1 MELAFQFV
9 PEMDLLIHLTQP
21 ILLPAN
27 ILFCFILYP
36 VIFLIPFSFALLLP
50 TSYLVISKQ
59 NTSLC
64 VSLFMPV
71 VNENSTSN
79 IFVSRKSMLF
89 CKEIRSNN
97 IWLVVAVLKTLT
109 KAQNPHKFS
118 VTADF
123 LEEII

>member
-27 ILFCFILYP
+27 FLFCFIRYP
-36 VIFLIPFSFALLLP
+36 VIFLTPFLLVLSFP
-50 TSYLVISKQ
+50 TSYLVIAKE

-64 VSLFMPV
+64 VSLFMPIM
-71 VNENSTSN
+71 NENSTSN
-79 IFVSRKSMLF
+79 IFISRKSMF

-97 IWLVVAVLKTLT
+97 IWLVIAVFKTLRT
-109 KAQNPHKFS
+109 SQNPHKFS
-118 VTADF
+118 ITADF